1 MHSPHDTQPRRI
13 AVMAAAALL
22 LAIMSGGAMA
32 QSQSPAAQTALAI
45 AGPASMTAAPPDA
58 APTSAPLAAQTASSK
73 ASGRE
78 MLPEDRRQ
86 LMMLLILRQ
95 TSRNPIGSL
104 R

>member
-1 MHSPHDTQPRRI
+1 MHSPRNTQPRHI

-22 LAIMSGGAMA
+22 LAIMSGGAIA

-58 APTSAPLAAQTASSK
+58 APTSAPQTAQST

-86 LMMLLILRQ
+86 FMMLLILRQ
-95 TSRNPIGSL
+95 SSRNPIGSL

>member
-1 MHSPHDTQPRRI
+1 
-13 AVMAAAALL
+13 MAAAALL
-22 LAIMSGGAMA
+22 LAIMSGGAIA

-45 AGPASMTAAPPDA
+45 AGPASMTVAPPDA
-58 APTSAPLAAQTASSK
+58 APTSVPQAAQST

-86 LMMLLILRQ
+86 FMMLLILRQ
-95 TSRNPIGSL
+95 SSRNPIGSL

>member
-1 MHSPHDTQPRRI
+1 MHSPRNTQPRHI

-22 LAIMSGGAMA
+22 LAIMSGGAIA

-45 AGPASMTAAPPDA
+45 AGPASMTIAPPDA
-58 APTSAPLAAQTASSK
+58 TPTSAPQAAQST

-86 LMMLLILRQ
+86 FMMLLILRQ
-95 TSRNPIGSL
+95 TSRNPLGSL

>member
-1 MHSPHDTQPRRI
+1 MHSPRNTQPRHI
-13 AVMAAAALL
+13 AVMPAAALL
-22 LAIMSGGAMA
+22 LAIMSGGAIA

-45 AGPASMTAAPPDA
+45 AGPASMTVAPPDA
-58 APTSAPLAAQTASSK
+58 APTSAPQTAQST

-86 LMMLLILRQ
+86 FMMLLILRQ
-95 TSRNPIGSL
+95 SSRNPIGSL